1 MPIFDVNDK
10 MLCVTLN
17 EITILERYWIIFEK
31 YTFCRHLLP
40 TLNSVSQKQTK
51 KAT

>member
-17 EITILERYWIIFEK
+17 EEGNITNINF
-31 YTFCRHLLP
+31 TFF
-40 TLNSVSQKQTK
+40 T
-51 KAT
+51 